1 MRIYSAE
8 LGINFFGNESNKKNQ
23 LNKIEILKKNINNF
37 KIFLVIAG
45 TNTCQI
51 PGISAAGINAKSRR
65 KTALADAEFLLK
77 GASKDHKYKLP
88 LLNAGVT
95 PALISYVCSK
105 LINIHP
111 VIVPLGIGVEP
122 YFNHLVVEDR
132 NLGPSN
138 CLTTGQSM
146 TKERVINLYERG
158 ISIGKSSKQ
167 PILISESVPG
177 GTTTAQAVMEA
188 FGLRVSN
195 LVGSSLF
202 KAPRELRKKVVQK
215 GLFNANLK
223 ADFDSFDV
231 VAAVGD
237 PFQAFSMG
245 LLIGARLAKQPV
257 ILSGGSQMVAVI
269 LLVLEL
275 LDLKNK
281 NDFFENV
288 FIATTG
294 WLVKDNSL
302 NDLLS
307 LINEKYDV
315 KLSGLASPLN
325 FKSSKYKEL
334 KDYELGHVKEGVGA
348 GGISLLAFLDGF
360 NNEEIVSLCQQNLEM
375 MKGLGQISLEKDS

>member
-1 MRIYSAE
+1 MYSKE
-8 LGINFFGNESNKKNQ
+8 LGINFFGNESNKKTK
-23 LNKIEILKKNINNF
+23 LKKIDILKNNINNF

-45 TNTCQI
+45 TNTSQI
-51 PGISAAGINAKSRR
+51 PGISAAGLNAKSRR
-65 KTALADAEFLLK
+65 ITALADAEFLLM

-88 LLNAGVT
+88 PLNAGVT
-95 PALISYVCSK
+95 PALISHVCSK
-105 LINIHP
+105 LLNVYP
-111 VIVPLGIGVEP
+111 VIVPLGIEVKP
-122 YFNHLVVEDR
+122 HFNHLIVEDR
-132 NLGPSN
+132 DLGPSN
-138 CLTTGQSM
+138 CLSTGKSM
-146 TKERVINLYERG
+146 PRDRVVNLYKRG
-158 ISIGKSSKQ
+158 LEIGKSSKQ

-202 KAPRELRKKVVQK
+202 KAPRDLRRKVVQK
-215 GLFNANLK
+215 GLLNANLK
-223 ADFDSFDV
+223 NDFDSFDV

-245 LLIGARLAKQPV
+245 ILIGARLAKQPV
-257 ILSGGSQMVAVI
+257 ILSGGSQMLAVI
-269 LLVLEL
+269 LLVLEFL
-275 LDLKNK
+275 GEKNK
-281 NDFFENV
+281 DEFIEDV

-302 NDLLS
+302 NDLVN

-315 KLSGLASPLN
+315 KLLGLASPLN

-360 NNEEIVSLCQQNLEM
+360 KNEEIVSLCQQNLEM
-375 MKGLGQISLEKDS
+375 MKSLGQISLEKDC

>member
-1 MRIYSAE
+1 MYSTE

-45 TNTCQI
+45 TNTSQI
-51 PGISAAGINAKSRR
+51 KGISAAGINAKSRR
-65 KTALADAEFLLK
+65 KTALADAEFLLM

-88 LLNAGVT
+88 PLNAGVT
-95 PALISYVCSK
+95 PALISHVCSK
-105 LINIHP
+105 LINVYP
-111 VIVPLGIGVEP
+111 VIVPLGIEVKP
-122 YFNHLVVEDR
+122 YFNHLIVEDR
-132 NLGPSN
+132 YLGPSN
-138 CLTTGQSM
+138 CLSTGKSM
-146 TKERVINLYERG
+146 PRERVINLYERG
-158 ISIGKSSKQ
+158 LAIGKSLEQ

-202 KAPRELRKKVVQK
+202 KAPRDLRRKVVQK
-215 GLFNANLK
+215 GLLNANLK
-223 ADFDSFDV
+223 NDFDSFDV

-257 ILSGGSQMVAVI
+257 ILSGGSQMLAVT
-269 LLVLEL
+269 LLVLEFL
-275 LDLKNK
+275 GSKNK
-281 NDFFENV
+281 DDFIENI

-302 NDLLS
+302 NDLLN

-315 KLSGLASPLN
+315 NLLGLASPLN
-325 FKSSKYKEL
+325 FKSSIYKEL
-334 KDYELGHVKEGVGA
+334 KDYEMGHVKEGVGA
-348 GGISLLAFLDGF
+348 GGISLLAYLNGF
-360 NNEEIVSLCQQNLEM
+360 KNSDIVSLCQKNLEM
-375 MKGLGQISLEKDS
+375 MKNLGQISLEKDC

>member
-1 MRIYSAE
+1 MYITE
-8 LGINFFGNESNKKNQ
+8 LGIKFFGNESNKKNQ
-23 LNKIEILKKNINNF
+23 LNKIEILKKNINYF
-37 KIFLVIAG
+37 KIFLIIAG
-45 TNTCQI
+45 TNTSQI
-51 PGISAAGINAKSRR
+51 PGISAAGINAKSRK

-95 PALISYVCSK
+95 PALISHVCSR
-105 LINIHP
+105 LINIYP
-111 VIVPLGIGVEP
+111 VIVPLGIGAKP
-122 YFNHLVVEDR
+122 YFDHLVVEERD
-132 NLGPSN
+132 LGPSN
-138 CLTTGQSM
+138 CLTTGKSM
-146 TKERVINLYERG
+146 SKERVINLYERG
-158 ISIGKSSKQ
+158 LAIGKSLKQ

-202 KAPRELRKKVVQK
+202 KAPRELRGKVVQK
-215 GLFNANLK
+215 GLFHANLK
-223 ADFDSFDV
+223 TDFDSFDV

-245 LLIGARLAKQPV
+245 LLIGARLAKQSV
-257 ILSGGSQMVAVI
+257 ILSGGSQMLAVI
-269 LLVLEL
+269 LLALEL
-275 LDLKNK
+275 LDIKNK
-281 NDFFENV
+281 DGFIEDV

-294 WLVKDNSL
+294 WLLKDNSL
-302 NDLLS
+302 NDLLN

-315 KLSGLASPLN
+315 KLLGLASPLN

-348 GGISLLAFLDGF
+348 GGISLLAFLNGF
-360 NNEEIVSLCQQNLEM
+360 KNEEIVSLCQLNLEM
-375 MKGLGQISLEKDS
+375 MKGLGQISLEKDY